1 MIDYYRIMLDSGAL
15 GWHSFT
21 SSAEAHAEAVKH
33 NMRSKE
39 QRDRGDIVSLRRAVA
54 VVHIVPKQVIHEK
67 RPRKGRKRPACP
79 AAGRGKR

>member
-1 MIDYYRIMLDSGAL
+1 MIDYYRILLDSGAL
-15 GWHSFT
+15 GWRSLPT
-21 SSAEAHAEAVKH
+21 REAAYAEVIRH
-33 NMRSKE
+33 NMLSKE
-39 QRDRGDIVSLRRAVA
+39 QKDRGDIVSLRRAVA